1 MSSMSPNSTYPLALY
16 QHTVV
21 TDSHAHTGAETKTED
36 QPRQAHLNSEI
47 GQGDTA
53 TKPVLQ

>member
-1 MSSMSPNSTYPLALY
+1 MSPNSTYPLALY